1 MKIKLFENFNES
13 KGWNGIPVGMD
24 KLKELFDADALK
36 DIKELEDQTGVA
48 VEAKNGVEYDVRF
61 NNGEYLMDV
70 IVESASIKRFEN
82 FNESDNPLDDDAEV
96 EVEIEAGDDEK
107 EELIDGGE
115 NIELSQEEIDSMAD
129 DEDEEVDEAANP
141 LDVTSKDTM
150 RIKDIVR
157 KAAGDEF
164 KAKSLAQTMCRLI
177 KDSYKALRRARAAER
192 ENEQDLADIFFKR
205 ATELGALGA

>member
-13 KGWNGIPVGMD
+13 KGWNGIPVTMD

-70 IVESASIKRFEN
+70 IAESASIKRFEN
-82 FNESDNPLDDDAEV
+82 FNESDNPLDDD
-96 EVEIEAGDDEK
+96 VEIKIEDGDDDDK

-141 LDVTSKDTM
+141 LDVTSKDIM

-157 KAAGDEF
+157 KAAGDDF
-164 KAKSLAQTMCRLI
+164 KAKSLATTMCKLI

>member
-1 MKIKLFENFNES
+1 MKIKLFENFNEA
-13 KGWNGIPVGMD
+13 KGWNGIPVTMD

-36 DIKELEDQTGVA
+36 DIRELEDQTGVA

-61 NNGEYLMDV
+61 NHGEYLMDV

-82 FNESDNPLDDDAEV
+82 FNESDNDEESNDEV
-96 EVEIEAGDDEK
+96 V
-107 EELIDGGE
+107 DGGE
-115 NIELSQEEIDSMAD
+115 NIEVEISQDDLDSMAD
-129 DEDEEVDEAANP
+129 DEDEEVEEAANP

-150 RIKDIVR
+150 RIQDIVR
-157 KAAGDEF
+157 KAAGSEY
-164 KAKSLAQTMCRLI
+164 KAQTLASTMCKLI

-192 ENEQDLADIFFKR
+192 ENQHKLADIFFKR